1 MPNAFRNLT
10 EFLSTLTQLQVSSII
25 DILLVALIFFW
36 LLSLIQRSRAMQ
48 LFRGVII
55 LILIAVVVSNV
66 LRLTALSW
74 LIRSS
79 MTALLVAV
87 PIIFQPELRQALER
101 LGRTRWLTGDGSWP
115 EASEKVVDE
124 IVRASQQ
131 CSERRWG
138 VLIVLEGE
146 TGLQEYVETGVVV
159 DGKVS
164 AELLLTIFHPQTALH
179 DGAVII
185 RGDLIA
191 AASCILP
198 LSAVSASERHLGTR
212 HRAAIG
218 VTRESDAI
226 SVVVSE
232 ETGVVSLAYERRLVR
247 GFDQERL
254 RRVLRKLYR
263 GGTSGVLTS
272 VFRVGARRQ
281 DRKQEEA
288 SHVAPSDR

>member
-1 MPNAFRNLT
+1 MPDAFRSLT
-10 EFLSTLTQLQVSSII
+10 EFLSTLTQLQISGAI

-36 LLSLIQRSRAMQ
+36 LLSLIQRTRAMQ
-48 LFRGVII
+48 LFRGVIF
-55 LILIAVVVSNV
+55 LILIAVVASNV

-74 LIRSS
+74 LIRNTF
-79 MTALLVAV
+79 TALLVAV

-101 LGRTRWLTGDGSWP
+101 LGRTRWLIGDGAWR
-115 EASEKVVDE
+115 EASEKVGDE

-138 VLIVLEGE
+138 ALIVLEGE
-146 TGLQEYVETGVVV
+146 TGLQEYVETGVAI

-185 RGDLIA
+185 RGDVVA

-198 LSAVSASERHLGTR
+198 LSEVSASERHLGTR

-218 VTRESDAI
+218 VTQESDAI

-254 RRVLRKLYR
+254 KRVLRKLYR
-263 GGTSGVLTS
+263 GGTSGVLPS
-272 VFRVGARRQ
+272 VLRVRSRNQ
-281 DRKQEEA
+281 DHKQTEA
-288 SHVAPSDR
+288 DHVAPSDR